1 MAIKV
6 GINGFGRIGRSVFR
20 QSLNNNDIEIV
31 GINDLTDSKTLAHL
45 LKYDSTHGVLNAEV
59 TSDDEALYV
68 NSKKINLFSEP
79 NPSAI
84 AWDSLGLDI
93 IIECTGRFTKKDDA
107 ALHLKSGVKKV
118 IISAPSPDA
127 KTIVLGVN
135 EDTLSD
141 ADDVVSN
148 ASCTTNCLAPIAKII
163 DDHFTIS
170 KGYITTTHAFTADQR
185 LQDSPHKDLRRA
197 RSATDSIIPTKTGA
211 ATAVGK
217 VLPNLNGKL
226 DGIALRVPVSCGSI
240 VDFVCEVEQTA
251 SAEQVNQAIHD
262 SIKADNLEGIVAV
275 ADAPIVSK
283 DIIGST
289 ESAIVDSGLTSAKDN
304 MVKLLIWYDNET
316 AYSKRLID
324 LIGLVVLKSKPIF
337 A

>member
-20 QSLNNNDIEIV
+20 QSLENNDIEIV
-31 GINDLTDSKTLAHL
+31 GINDLTDPKTLAHL
-45 LKYDSTHGVLNAEV
+45 LKYDSTHGVLSAEV
-59 TSDDEALYV
+59 TSDDNALYV

-84 AWDSLGLDI
+84 AWGDLELDV
-93 IIECTGRFTKKDDA
+93 IIECTGRFTKKEDA
-107 ALHLKSGVKKV
+107 ALHLNSGVKKV

-127 KTIVLGVN
+127 KTIVVGVN
-135 EDTLSD
+135 DDTLSGT
-141 ADDVVSN
+141 DDVVSN

-163 DDHFTIS
+163 DDHFTIT

-197 RSATDSIIPTKTGA
+197 RSATDAIIPTKTGA

-226 DGIALRVPVSCGSI
+226 DGIALRVPVGCGSI
-240 VDFVCEVEQTA
+240 VDFVCEVEQTV

-262 SIKADNLEGIVAV
+262 SIKADKLEGIVAV
-275 ADAPIVSK
+275 TDAPIVSK
-283 DIIGST
+283 DIIGSK

-324 LIGLVVLKSKPIF
+324 LVGIVLKSKPIY

>member
-6 GINGFGRIGRSVFR
+6 GINGFGRIGRSVLR
-20 QSLNNNDIEIV
+20 QSLENSDIEIV
-31 GINDLTDSKTLAHL
+31 GINDLTDPKTLAHL
-45 LKYDSTHGVLNAEV
+45 LKYDSTHGVLSTEV
-59 TSDDEALYV
+59 TSDDNALYV

-79 NPSAI
+79 NPNAI
-84 AWDSLGLDI
+84 PWGDLELDV
-93 IIECTGRFTKKDDA
+93 IIECTGRFTKKEDA
-107 ALHLKSGVKKV
+107 ALHLNSGVKKV

-127 KTIVLGVN
+127 KTIVVGVN
-135 EDTLSD
+135 DDTLSGT
-141 ADDVVSN
+141 DDVVSN

-163 DDHFTIS
+163 DDHFTIT

-197 RSATDSIIPTKTGA
+197 RSATDAIIPTKTGA

-226 DGIALRVPVSCGSI
+226 DGIALRVPVGCGSI
-240 VDFVCEVEQTA
+240 VDFVCEVEQTV

-262 SIKADNLEGIVAV
+262 SIKADKLEGIVAV
-275 ADAPIVSK
+275 TDAPIVSK

-289 ESAIVDSGLTSAKDN
+289 ESAIVDSELTSAKDN

-324 LIGLVVLKSKPIF
+324 LVGIVLKSKPIY